1 MQESVNVSVSL
12 DSRLIEK
19 IKFDQDKITIG
30 RDAKNDILI
39 NNLAVSRFHAEIY
52 RDGSNYSI
60 KDLGSANGTF
70 INGQKVE
77 WAEVNAEDVIL
88 VGKHILKL
96 EHQKQS
102 VDEAY
107 SEGHTV
113 MVDAGTQDKFIKQ
126 METHQSTGKS
136 KIILSGGAEVP
147 VDADYFTI
155 GKDPENNV
163 NINGIFVKS
172 KHALIIRQSDGR
184 FRIISSGSIFKP
196 TKVNGNKVSEKILI
210 NGDIIQIGNHKMV
223 FIV

>member
-1 MQESVNVSVSL
+1 MQNPVNISVSL
-12 DSRLIEK
+12 DSKLIEK
-19 IKFDQDKITIG
+19 IKFDKDKISIG
-30 RDAKNDILI
+30 RDTENDILI

-52 RDGSNYSI
+52 RDDSKYSI

-77 WAEVNAEDVIL
+77 WAELNVDDVIL

-96 EHQKQS
+96 EPQKQS
-102 VDEAY
+102 VDDAY
-107 SEGHTV
+107 GEGHTV

-126 METHQSTGKS
+126 METSTFTGQTKLV
-136 KIILSGGAEVP
+136 LSGGTEVP
-147 VDADYFTI
+147 INGDYFTI
-155 GKDPENNV
+155 GKDPDNNV
-163 NINGIFVKS
+163 NINGMFVKS
-172 KHALIIRQSDGR
+172 KHALIIRQSDGK

-196 TKVNGNKVSEKILI
+196 TKVNGNKISEKILI